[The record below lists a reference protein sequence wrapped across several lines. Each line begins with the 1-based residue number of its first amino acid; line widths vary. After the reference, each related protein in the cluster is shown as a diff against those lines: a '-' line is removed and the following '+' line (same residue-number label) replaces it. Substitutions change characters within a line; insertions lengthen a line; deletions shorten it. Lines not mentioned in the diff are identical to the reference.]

1 MICSVYAQ
9 MLEPGE
15 TILVD
20 TDSVLCFE
28 SSVKIDVR
36 TVGGF
41 LTCCCS
47 GEVRRKQ
54 CRRP

>member
-1 MICSVYAQ
+1 MQ
-9 MLEPGE
+9 RLDPGE

-28 SSVKIDVR
+28 SSVTIDVKA
-36 TVGGF
+36 VGGF

-47 GEVRRKQ
+47 GEVRL
-54 CRRP
+54 